1 MEEVLLETIADIQAR
16 KRRDNEK
23 PDHVLFY
30 KDLLPE
36 LRSRIERKLDD
47 LVKAGKVNRSNTIN
61 DTAYGED

>member
-1 MEEVLLETIADIQAR
+1 MSVTGPVCFFFTD
-16 KRRDNEK
+16 K

-61 DTAYGED
+61 DTAYGND

>member
-36 LRSRIERKLDD
+36 LRSRIERKLGD

-61 DTAYGED
+61 DTAYGDD

>member
-1 MEEVLLETIADIQAR
+1 MEEVLLKTIAEIRAR

-36 LRSRIERKLDD
+36 LRSMIEKGFDG
-47 LVKAGKVNRSNTIN
+47 LVESGKVNRSNTIN
-61 DTAYGED
+61 DMAYGDD

>member
-61 DTAYGED
+61 DTAYDDY

>member
-36 LRSRIERKLDD
+36 LRSRIERKL
-47 LVKAGKVNRSNTIN
+47 VKAGKVNRSNTIN
-61 DTAYGED
+61 DTAYGDD

>member
-23 PDHVLFY
+23 PDHVLLY

-61 DTAYGED
+61 DTAYGDD

>member
-1 MEEVLLETIADIQAR
+1 MLLETIADIQAR

-47 LVKAGKVNRSNTIN
+47 LV
-61 DTAYGED
+61 